1 MSNWPDFLGMNHA
14 QSVGLGTTSQGT
26 MTDRHSALAAV
37 ARSDALNQQL
47 ALLQQQYSESMYKQR
62 EKEHRYMAY
71 YGGRVPT
78 TQSTSSPS
86 SPSIQSQSQ
95 QPSSEDSSTTPDEI
109 NSSSPSMTKKT
120 TSPVYKQGTLIQSV
134 PLKAST
140 MDVEALPK
148 SSKSTKARKSPAVIM
163 YETLVSS
170 DPWASWQ
177 AVGPQDWPT
186 PSA

>member
-14 QSVGLGTTSQGT
+14 QSAGLGTTSQGT
-26 MTDRHSALAAV
+26 TTGRHSALGAGAQNAA
-37 ARSDALNQQL
+37 LQQQL
-47 ALLQQQYSESMYKQR
+47 ALLQQQYQQDL
-62 EKEHRYMAY
+62 KEQIYRGY
-71 YGGRVPT
+71 YQVVELT

-86 SPSIQSQSQ
+86 SQNTQSPSQ
-95 QPSSEDSSTTPDEI
+95 QPSSEDSSTTPDET

-148 SSKSTKARKSPAVIM
+148 SSKSTKARKNPAGIL
-163 YETLVSS
+163 YETLVAQ
-170 DPWASWQ
+170 DPWATHWQ